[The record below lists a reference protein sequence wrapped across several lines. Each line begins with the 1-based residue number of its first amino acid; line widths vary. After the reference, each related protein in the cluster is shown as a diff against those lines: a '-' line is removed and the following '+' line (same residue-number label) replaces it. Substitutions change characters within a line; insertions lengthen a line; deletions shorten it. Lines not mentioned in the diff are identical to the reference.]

1 MKVIEISGKT
11 LEIDE
16 DGFLKNGDDWSMDVA
31 KYFAK
36 AEDIEMT
43 PHHWEIVD
51 FLRQYYKYYQMAP
64 MIRVLIKEI
73 GKKFGPEKGNIKY
86 LYELFPGGPAKQ
98 ACKIAGLPRPTG
110 CI

>member
-1 MKVIEISGKT
+1 MNSIYIDGKE
-11 LEIDE
+11 LELDD
-16 DGFLKNGDDWSMDVA
+16 DGFLKNQDEWSTDIA
-31 KYFAK
+31 SYFAK
-36 AEDIEMT
+36 AENIEMT
-43 PHHWEIVD
+43 HYHWEIVNY
-51 FLRQYYKYYQMAP
+51 LREYYKYYQVAP
-64 MIRVLIKEI
+64 MVRVLVKEI